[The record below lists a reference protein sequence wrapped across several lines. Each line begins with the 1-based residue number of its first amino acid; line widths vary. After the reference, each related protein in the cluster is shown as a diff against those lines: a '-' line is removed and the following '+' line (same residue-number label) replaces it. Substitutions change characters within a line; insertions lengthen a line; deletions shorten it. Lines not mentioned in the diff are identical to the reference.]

1 MKKVTTIIQGRGST
15 NDCLDELVKSS
26 RRCRRRTW
34 QAEAASA
41 HWSQSILKLHSFCG
55 EAWEQ
60 WHPLPLPK
68 NKGAVGTDSN
78 PPFSPVGAELGGGVK
93 DTVNAPGHLKFLLQD
108 WGKSESRLR
117 KVKVASRVMNARH
130 DPPPDQK
137 AASLP
142 MAPQMFS
149 TPSSIPL
156 QSATS
161 SSPSESSPGGG
172 WQSCENTP
180 FPKLGS
186 QGVGRTLAKS
196 G

>member
-1 MKKVTTIIQGRGST
+1 MVEGALSMLLALGSYPQKGWKESRGLYKVGAHQIIAMMSWLRA
-15 NDCLDELVKSS
+15 
-26 RRCRRRTW
+26 
-34 QAEAASA
+34 AEGTEGGPGKLKLLLQTGY
-41 HWSQSILKLHSFCG
+41 QSILKLHSFCG

-78 PPFSPVGAELGGGVK
+78 PPFSPVGAELGGGGE
-93 DTVNAPGHLKFLLQD
+93 DIVNAPGHLKFLLQD
-108 WGKSESRLR
+108 WGKSKSRLR

-161 SSPSESSPGGG
+161 
-172 WQSCENTP
+172 
-180 FPKLGS
+180 
-186 QGVGRTLAKS
+186 
-196 G
+196 